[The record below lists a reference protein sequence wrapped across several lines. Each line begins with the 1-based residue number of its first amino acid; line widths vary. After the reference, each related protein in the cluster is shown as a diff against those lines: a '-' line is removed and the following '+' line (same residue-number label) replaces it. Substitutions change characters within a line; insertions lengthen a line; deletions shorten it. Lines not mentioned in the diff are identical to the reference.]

1 MYHFYIYSHG
11 VSCIDEL
18 YVHHERH
25 YSIQLVG
32 SAKESGTRERA
43 AEGSRRAETG
53 RIVNR
58 ITGVPRHAPLGVF
71 GFEDLQWRARKRRE
85 IIGG

>member
-53 RIVNR
+53 RIVDR
-58 ITGVPRHAPLGVF
+58 ITGVPRHAPLGSL
-71 GFEDLQWRARKRRE
+71 GFEDLQWRLRKRRE

>member
-53 RIVNR
+53 RIVDR
-58 ITGVPRHAPLGVF
+58 ITGVPR
-71 GFEDLQWRARKRRE
+71 RARLGLWNSKIFSGQR
-85 IIGG
+85 GKDGK